1 MGMKPDRGHDRLRS
15 GILSLSIS
23 LITFG
28 FAACVSSTDQEQ
40 LYRPPTLQ
48 ATLTPSPTTA
58 AISSAYTQTASTP
71 PPPTA
76 TPQCNNNLRFIN
88 DLTIPDGTSVPPRSP
103 LDKRWQ
109 LENNGSCN
117 WDSRYRL
124 KLIAGPDL
132 GAPREQ
138 PLYPA
143 RGGTQFTLRMELKA
157 PQEAGS
163 YRSAWQAYSP
173 EGEPFGDPIFID
185 FVISAP

>member
-1 MGMKPDRGHDRLRS
+1 MQPLRGHGRSRS
-15 GILSLSIS
+15 GVFWLCVSLIPIS
-23 LITFG
+23 L
-28 FAACVSSTDQEQ
+28 AACRGAPEQEQ
-40 LYRPPTLQ
+40 FYRPPTLQ
-48 ATLTPSPTTA
+48 AKLLPSPTA
-58 AISSAYTQTASTP
+58 APISSAPTPTASASLL
-71 PPPTA
+71 PTA
-76 TPQCNNNLRFIN
+76 TPQCDNNLRFIN
-88 DLTIPDGTSVPPRSP
+88 DLTIPDGTSVSP
-103 LDKRWQ
+103 GSVLDKRWQ

-132 GAPREQ
+132 GAPGEQ
-138 PLYPA
+138 ALYPA

-185 FVISAP
+185 FVVATR